1 MKRFSVYGILLL
13 LVFSC
18 QRKETVVQDFY
29 ASDLFRDVQLAAVFP
44 DSKTF
49 VDCVPK
55 RPLNEIQ
62 EEYAV
67 QRNEPDFELK
77 AFVLKHFDV
86 PVSPTTNFQAD
97 TSRSVEEHI
106 MALWPVLTRQPDD
119 NKQGSSLITLP
130 QSYIVPGG
138 RFSEIY
144 YWDSYFTILGLKA
157 SGRTDMVEAMANNF
171 AYLIDS
177 IGFIPNGN
185 REYYLS
191 RSQPPYFSLIVGVAV
206 DGNDEK
212 LLNYLPALQR
222 EYDFWMKDRD
232 QLEKSGDAI
241 LRVVKLDDEVVLN
254 RYWDNDPRPRPEAFK
269 EDVHLQQQSGREAE
283 DLYRNLR
290 AACESGWDFSAR
302 WFEPGKGLE
311 SIRTTELIPVD
322 LNCLLY
328 YHEFMLQRAYALKG
342 DVERADLY
350 TNLAEKRKAAILKY
364 MWNDEA
370 GYFFDYHF
378 PTQTQ
383 SIIPTLAGSFP
394 LYFFVAN
401 QEQAIAVEQKLQTE
415 FLGPGGLRTTL
426 TESKQQW
433 DAPNGWAPLQWIA
446 YRGLKNYNLVPSAD
460 TVRSRW
466 LAVNTRVYKA
476 TGKMMEKYNVSDIT
490 LYAGGGEYPNQDGFG
505 WTNGVYLAM
514 AKDQDWT
521 FFGLRK

>member
-1 MKRFSVYGILLL
+1 MRQFLFYGILFL
-13 LVFSC
+13 LVISC
-18 QRKETVVQDFY
+18 RKREVTDQDFY
-29 ASDLFRDVQLAAVFP
+29 ASDLFRDVQLTAVFP

-55 RPLNEIQ
+55 RPLDEIL

-67 QRNEPDFELK
+67 DQNKLDFDLK

-106 MALWPVLTRQPDD
+106 MALWPVLTRKPDD
-119 NKQGSSLITLP
+119 NKPGASLITLP

-157 SGRTDMVEAMANNF
+157 SGNINMVDAMTNNF

-185 REYYLS
+185 RQYYLS

-212 LLNYLPALQR
+212 LQRYLPALQR
-222 EYDFWMKDRD
+222 EYDFWMKGND
-232 QLEKSGDAI
+232 QLKNPGDAT
-241 LRVVKLDDEVVLN
+241 LRVVKLDDDVVLN

-269 EDVHLQQQSGREAE
+269 EDVHLQQQSGRDAE

-302 WFEPGKGLE
+302 WFEPGKGLA

-328 YHEFMLQRAYALKG
+328 HHELMLQRAYAWKG
-342 DVERADLY
+342 DVESAALY
-350 TNLAEKRKAAILKY
+350 TRLAERRKGAILKY
-364 MWNDEA
+364 MWNEKD

-378 PTQTQ
+378 PSQTQ
-383 SIIPTLAGSFP
+383 STIPTLAGSFP
-394 LYFFVAN
+394 LYFFVADH
-401 QEQAIAVEQKLQTE
+401 QQAIAVEQMLQRE

-446 YRGLKNYNLVPSAD
+446 YRGLKNYDLMPLAD

-466 LAVNTRVYKA
+466 LSVNTRVYKA
-476 TGKMMEKYNVSDIT
+476 TGKMMEKYNVSDTT

-505 WTNGVYLAM
+505 WTNGVYMAM
-514 AKDQDWT
+514 VKDQDWA